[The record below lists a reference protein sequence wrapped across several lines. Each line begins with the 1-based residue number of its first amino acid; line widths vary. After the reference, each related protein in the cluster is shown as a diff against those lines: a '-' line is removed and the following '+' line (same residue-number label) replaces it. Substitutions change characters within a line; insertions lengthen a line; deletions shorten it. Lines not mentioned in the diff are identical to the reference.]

1 MQWTNRF
8 NLPSPIVKAVQRDT
22 YNPGNSDVS
31 VTRLILP
38 PKIAVLQHT
47 YAIVEDVS
55 DGFFRML
62 GRCVHKLLEEKDSE
76 AIVEPCAQL
85 PAFAGD
91 TYAGRTVF

>member
-8 NLPSPIVKAVQRDT
+8 NIPLPIVKAVQRDT

-47 YAIVEDVS
+47 YAIVE
-55 DGFFRML
+55 L
-62 GRCVHKLLEEKDSE
+62 
-76 AIVEPCAQL
+76 CAKL